1 MNDSPARGREPV
13 FAPPP
18 ITRWGRVWRWLLVAL
33 ISSVA
38 WGSVATWQWQ
48 NARWWFWLDIALGV
62 VSVLLAT
69 RRRRYPVVVA
79 LLTNVL
85 TAVSFTAGGP
95 GTLALF
101 SLATRRQW
109 REIVPVTTV
118 ALGAGLVSLRNE
130 PDMTTEDFLVNGPAL
145 LAVLAIIVAWGMY
158 VGSRRELLGTLRE
171 RAETAESEQAAR
183 VAQARTSE
191 RTRIAR
197 EMHDV
202 LAHRIST
209 VTMHAGALTYREDL
223 TAEQMRET
231 AAVIQTNAH
240 QALVE
245 LREVLGLLREGPGD
259 AAPERP
265 QPDAA
270 DLENLVIDARVS
282 GLHVT
287 STIEVDAADVPPT
300 IGRTAYRVVQEGL
313 TNVRKH
319 ATHTAAEVEVRGT
332 PGEGLRVVVRNKLPI
347 GQAAQ
352 EFPQSGLGLI
362 GLRER
367 VELAGGRLDHMTT
380 PQRDFVLSA
389 WLPWPA

>member
-1 MNDSPARGREPV
+1 VNDSPASGREPV
-13 FAPPP
+13 SAPPP
-18 ITRWGRVWRWLLVAL
+18 ISRWGRAWRWLLVAT
-33 ISSVA
+33 ISAVA
-38 WGSVATWQWQ
+38 WGSIVTWQWE
-48 NARWWFWLDIALGV
+48 NARWWLWLDLALGV
-62 VSVLLAT
+62 VSVVLAT
-69 RRRRYPVVVA
+69 RRRRHPVAVA
-79 LLTNVL
+79 LLTNGF
-85 TAVSFTAGGP
+85 TAVSFTASGP
-95 GTLALF
+95 STLALF

-270 DLENLVIDARVS
+270 DLENLVSDARDS

-287 STIEVDAADVPPT
+287 STIDVEAAEVPPT

-319 ATHTAAEVEVRGT
+319 ATHTAAEVEVHGA

-367 VELAGGRLDHMTT
+367 VELAGGRLDHVTT

-389 WLPWPA
+389 WLPWPT

>member
-1 MNDSPARGREPV
+1 MSTTPAADRQPV
-13 FAPPP
+13 FTPRP
-18 ITRWGRVWRWLLVAL
+18 ISRWGQAWRVLLVLLLSAASWTEAA
-33 ISSVA
+33 IY
-38 WGSVATWQWQ
+38 QWQ
-48 NARWWFWLDIALGV
+48 HLRWWFWLDLAVGLAAFALMFW
-62 VSVLLAT
+62 
-69 RRRRYPVVVA
+69 RRRHPLAVA
-79 LLTNVL
+79 LLTN
-85 TAVSFTAGGP
+85 AVTFGSFSAGGP
-95 GTLALF
+95 ATLTLF
-101 SLATRRQW
+101 SLATRRRW
-109 REIVPVTTV
+109 REIAPAAVV
-118 ALGAGLVSLRNE
+118 ALGAGLVSLRSA
-130 PDMTTEDFLVNGPAL
+130 PGSQEDDFVVTGPAL
-145 LAVLAIIVAWGMY
+145 VAIIGIVIAWGMY
-158 VGSRRELLGTLRE
+158 VGSRRELLMTLRE

-223 TAEQMRET
+223 SAAQMRATAE
-231 AAVIQTNAH
+231 VIQDNAR

-265 QPDAA
+265 QPDAS
-270 DLENLVIDARVS
+270 DLDALILEALATGLRVS
-282 GLHVT
+282 PAVGIDT
-287 STIEVDAADVPPT
+287 AAVPQT
-300 IGRTAYRVVQEGL
+300 TGRTAYRIVQEGL

-319 ATHTAAEVEVRGT
+319 ATHTAVSVDVTGA

-347 GQAAQ
+347 GQPAHDLPA
-352 EFPQSGLGLI
+352 SGLGLI

-367 VELAGGRLDHMTT
+367 VELAGGQLEREITSD
-380 PQRDFVLSA
+380 RDFVLSA